1 MYRWCVT
8 WWSYCYCFNLKYI
21 CTRWFFKCLSIPEI
35 SYVWNTP
42 SEPLLI
48 PPPDFV
54 CTAISFAVS
63 FCRDKSS
70 ILLIRYVGNT
80 PSEPLLV
87 PPLDFA
93 FTCNPL
99 LMLSDSSVYIQNTYT
114 YKKRE
119 GKGEKS
125 ILNHVRRPRPWNP
138 KAVSPGPRAP
148 PWPRPAAPAPRLH
161 SAAPERQ
168 HVRARTTAWQL
179 RGGGVPAAA
188 AFASAPAC
196 RRRSAFSRSPSCT
209 CAMSGVSPENGS
221 LRSSAAAPVPVTRRR
236 SKQSCVWTRLHKLTS
251 ALLLSIVTHARCS
264 MHLLSLLPLR
274 HALTRRMLII
284 KSRSALHHHRWR
296 DERKDHLM
304 LFTIST
310 EGIFCQLLFAI
321 LMLAGGHRNSKP
333 AVVISGAFIKNLL
346 HNHSINKKKSFSG
359 DVNYE
364 ANCRQITTS

>member
-1 MYRWCVT
+1 MYRWCIT

-35 SYVWNTP
+35 WYVWNTP

-87 PPLDFA
+87 PPLDFI

-119 GKGEKS
+119 GKGKKS

-251 ALLLSIVTHARCS
+251 ALLLSPVYRHTCSMLDASAVTSPSPTRTHAAHAHHQGPISSSSSS
-264 MHLLSLLPLR
+264 MKR
-274 HALTRRMLII
+274 WE
-284 KSRSALHHHRWR
+284 KRSSHALHHFHRG
-296 DERKDHLM
+296 HL
-304 LFTIST
+304 FS
-310 EGIFCQLLFAI
+310 A
-321 LMLAGGHRNSKP
+321 
-333 AVVISGAFIKNLL
+333 
-346 HNHSINKKKSFSG
+346 SICDPHASRRAQK
-359 DVNYE
+359 
-364 ANCRQITTS
+364 

>member
-1 MYRWCVT
+1 M
-8 WWSYCYCFNLKYI
+8 
-21 CTRWFFKCLSIPEI
+21 
-35 SYVWNTP
+35 
-42 SEPLLI
+42 
-48 PPPDFV
+48 
-54 CTAISFAVS
+54 
-63 FCRDKSS
+63 
-70 ILLIRYVGNT
+70 
-80 PSEPLLV
+80 
-87 PPLDFA
+87 
-93 FTCNPL
+93 
-99 LMLSDSSVYIQNTYT
+99 
-114 YKKRE
+114 
-119 GKGEKS
+119 
-125 ILNHVRRPRPWNP
+125 RRPRPCNP

-161 SAAPERQ
+161 NAAPERQ

-284 KSRSALHHHRWR
+284 KSRSALHHHR
-296 DERKDHLM
+296 
-304 LFTIST
+304 
-310 EGIFCQLLFAI
+310 
-321 LMLAGGHRNSKP
+321 
-333 AVVISGAFIKNLL
+333 
-346 HNHSINKKKSFSG
+346 
-359 DVNYE
+359 
-364 ANCRQITTS
+364 